1 MRILQVQAFA
11 VFTHYRCHYS
21 IAKSFYIT
29 KICLHVDSNRIVCD
43 IVSKPSSET
52 LLFVLILIFIIPDH
66 LEYIKE
72 AELWRFR
79 NPCYKCSPKLKNQKK
94 KVSLLAS
101 KRNNTVKIENIDW
114 IYPITRIKSC
124 IKGK

>member
-11 VFTHYRCHYS
+11 VFTHYRCYSS

-29 KICLHVDSNRIVCD
+29 KICLFVISNRIVFD
-43 IVSKPSSET
+43 IVPKPSSET
-52 LLFVLILIFIIPDH
+52 LLFVLILIFIILDH

-79 NPCYKCSPKLKNQKK
+79 NTCYKCTPDIIESEGKSDSTGIQKK
-94 KVSLLAS
+94 IL
-101 KRNNTVKIENIDW
+101 
-114 IYPITRIKSC
+114 
-124 IKGK
+124 